1 MSKGVV
7 IGERFL
13 RILGWI
19 AVGIGILCVGAVV
32 AVVLVKTAPKTPKAP
47 PETVTPSVRVIE
59 VVFGSVEMRLPAQG
73 EVNAVRQTKIASE
86 VSGKVIEV
94 SPKFEAGEV
103 FAEGELMLR
112 IEPADYRAAHASALS
127 SLESARTSVELEKA
141 NGERARRD
149 WSKLGRGD
157 PSDLVLRK
165 PQLASARAALVSAEA
180 AVDKAL
186 RDLERTEI
194 RPLYS
199 CRVEHTHIDLGA
211 TVAPGAALV
220 DVMSLG
226 PVEVRFSLSLEDY
239 GYLKKDDS
247 GRVVGGVVARA
258 QLGGAE
264 KTWKGTL
271 LRSEG
276 FVESTTRTMNV
287 VAQFGGEERD
297 APPVGMFLD
306 GELDGLALENV
317 VSLPRLAMVSP
328 GRVIVVTEDSKI
340 EFRSVQVVRTTQRTV
355 LIKGGLEAGEKVCV
369 TTLNAPVAGMVV
381 EVSEPESDEEVS
393 TESENTEGG
402 A

>member
-1 MSKGVV
+1 MSNGVV

-32 AVVLVKTAPKTPKAP
+32 AVVLVKTAPKAPKAP
-47 PETVTPSVRVIE
+47 PETVIPAVRVME

-73 EVNAVRQTKIASE
+73 EVKAVRQTKIASE

-103 FAEGELMLR
+103 FADGELMLR

-149 WSKLGRGD
+149 WGKLGRGD

-194 RPLYS
+194 RSLYS
-199 CRVEHTHIDLGA
+199 CRIERTHIDLGA
-211 TVAPGAALV
+211 TVAPGVALV

-247 GRVVGGVVARA
+247 GRVVGEVVGMA
-258 QLGGAE
+258 QLGGEE

-287 VAQFGGEERD
+287 VAKFGGEERD

-306 GELDGLALENV
+306 GELDGRALENV

-340 EFRSVQVVRTTQRTV
+340 EFREVQVVRTTQRTV
-355 LIKGGLEAGEKVCV
+355 LIKGGLEAGEKVCI

-393 TESENTEGG
+393 RESEQTEEG